1 MFRAISHRIALQFMG
16 FVFLLLL
23 INGIIFLAADVENTR
38 RQMQIRLSRTTQL
51 VMERTSITES
61 GITVTLPPVT
71 REQVR
76 IVNLDGRIS
85 YEGGFFADIPFKPDT
100 GISAMVLG
108 NDNYSVLTTIM
119 EKNGKAIGYM
129 QIAEIARFQ
138 AGELRL
144 RVILYIMVSTV
155 ISALTFGV
163 GLFFARRSLRPAEQM
178 VQRLEQFT
186 QDASHELRTPIAAL
200 TSSLDLALKSKK
212 YEEGILSAKDDVKQI
227 STLVER
233 LLELARAD
241 KLLLQSEI
249 IDLSSLVQTVIDR
262 HKAPA
267 AEQKVELISSIE
279 PGVTVKGDASLV
291 QQILSNLLSNAVKF
305 RKKDGGN
312 VTVTLTKD
320 MLSVTDTGI
329 GIAPD
334 VLPHIFDRFY
344 QADTSR
350 ANGGYGLGLALV
362 KRISEL
368 HGWTASA
375 QSTEGKGATFRISLR
390 SKTQDRS

>member
-1 MFRAISHRIALQFMG
+1 MFRAISYRIALQFMG
-16 FVFLLLL
+16 FMFLLLL
-23 INGIIFLAADVENTR
+23 VNGIIFLAADVENTR
-38 RQMQIRLSRTTQL
+38 RQMQVRLSRTTQL
-51 VMERTSITES
+51 VMQQTNVSQE
-61 GITVTLPPVT
+61 GVTVTLPPMT

-76 IVNLDGRIS
+76 LVNLDGRIT
-85 YEGGFFADIPFKPDT
+85 YEGGFFADIPFNPET
-100 GISAMVLG
+100 GISEIVLG
-108 NDNYSVLTTIM
+108 NDRYSVLTTIM
-119 EKNGKAIGYM
+119 ERNGEAIGYM

-144 RVILYIMVSTV
+144 RVILYLIVSTV

-163 GLFFARRSLRPAEQM
+163 GLFFARRSLKPAEQM

-227 STLVER
+227 AALVER

-241 KLLLQSEI
+241 KLLLQTDT
-249 IDLSSLVQTVIDR
+249 IDLSGLTQTVVER
-262 HKAPA
+262 HRPA
-267 AEQKVELISSIE
+267 AKEHKVEILTAID
-279 PGVTVKGDASLV
+279 PDVNVKGDVSLV

-305 RKKDGGN
+305 RKKGGGTVN
-312 VTVTLTKD
+312 VILTKD
-320 MLSVTDTGI
+320 ALTVSDDGI
-329 GIAPD
+329 GITSD

-350 ANGGYGLGLALV
+350 AQGGYGLGLALV
-362 KRISEL
+362 KRIAEL
-368 HGWTASA
+368 HGWKVSA
-375 QSTEGKGATFRISLR
+375 QSADGKGASFRIDLR
-390 SKTQDRS
+390 GTV